1 MSAAFPVLYEYTLP
15 DYYTLFFGEV
25 HLVAFGDAECFKEG
39 LDVAEGLVYTPA
51 TETVG
56 VGDSERDDSSSR
68 ILPAHTFAYAR

>member
-56 VGDSERDDSSSR
+56 GRR
-68 ILPAHTFAYAR
+68 